1 MRLRTL
7 VTAFAVCLVIA
18 GNASAEIEIHQKH
31 RFDARP
37 GATVVVDVSFHSV
50 EVTAQPGNAVD
61 VTVDITVKGD
71 GRTAKNVAS
80 DLTPVFDEEGNRL
93 IIRSTRKKGWSWKQ
107 ARAKGKISIQMP
119 PDLNL
124 SIDSSSGSAT
134 IIGDFGD
141 SVVRFDASSG
151 SLTVDGAMGEL
162 HSDLSSG
169 SVRATVSRP
178 LKAFTADA
186 SSGSVRLAGGA
197 ASAKVDTSSGSI
209 NVSGLTGDGT
219 FGASSGSIKAQ
230 WDAIAPRTPVRAPT
244 RHVGLGLGAG
254 EFGRAP
260 LGFPGA
266 GAGQEAPRVRRRIR
280 RDRHQRQHVVW
291 KRQAVVGLIEDT
303 VWKGGACAA
312 LQQSGHRPSTAGF
325 ARR

>member
-1 MRLRTL
+1 MQIRDEGGKPMRQRITVTTL
-7 VTAFAVCLVIA
+7 AVCLLIA
-18 GNASAEIEIHQKH
+18 GSASAEIEIHEKH

-71 GRTAKNVAS
+71 GSTAKNVAN
-80 DLTPVFDEEGNRL
+80 DLKPVFEEEGNRL

-107 ARAKGKISIQMP
+107 AKAKGKITIQMP
-119 PDLNL
+119 PDLDL
-124 SIDSSSGSAT
+124 SIDSSSGSAE
-134 IIGDFGD
+134 ISGDFGD

-151 SLTVDGAMGEL
+151 SLTVNGAMGEL

-169 SVRATVSRP
+169 SVRASVSRP

-197 ASAKVDTSSGSI
+197 ASAKVGTSSGSI
-209 NVSGLTGDGT
+209 NVSGLTGDGK

-230 WDAIAPRTPVRAPT
+230 WNAIYKMLNIQKERIKLNTETNEKERKAIEILQKHGVDVFVVSLSSGGNLADAYRRAGDIT
-244 RHVGLGLGAG
+244 CSR
-254 EFGRAP
+254 
-260 LGFPGA
+260 
-266 GAGQEAPRVRRRIR
+266 
-280 RDRHQRQHVVW
+280 
-291 KRQAVVGLIEDT
+291 
-303 VWKGGACAA
+303 
-312 LQQSGHRPSTAGF
+312 
-325 ARR
+325 